1 MGGKQ
6 LGFEQVPV
14 SGVNTEV
21 LRGGDGPPLLYLHGP
36 HGVEPERSALDLLAQ
51 SFTVIA
57 PSLPG
62 FGGTDLPAGYSTV
75 DELSYFCLDLLK
87 ALNLGKVA
95 VAGASLGGW
104 VAAAMAVKT
113 TAAISK
119 LVLLNAVGVKP
130 DTPDTLADIFGLSE
144 AQVVQR
150 SYHNPAAFQ
159 PRFPQMSEAEL
170 TRVAR
175 NRETL
180 ALYTWTPY
188 MHDPKLKRWLHRID
202 VPTLMLWGESDR
214 IAPVAYGR
222 AYAAAIPGALFET
235 VPQAGHHPLHEQP
248 QAVTGRITSFL
259 NGR

>member
-6 LGFEQVPV
+6 LGFEQMPV

-21 LRGGDGPPLLYLHGP
+21 LRGGGGPPLLYLHGP
-36 HGVEPERSALDLLAQ
+36 HGLEPERAALDLLAQ
-51 SFTVIA
+51 SFTVVA

-62 FGGTDLPAGYSTV
+62 FGATDLPAGFASV

-87 ALNLGKVA
+87 RLDLGKAA
-95 VAGASLGGW
+95 VVGTSLGAW
-104 VAAAMAVKT
+104 VAAGMAVKT

-119 LVLLNAVGVKP
+119 LVLINAVGVKP

-144 AQVVQR
+144 AQVVER

-170 TRVAR
+170 SRVAR
-175 NRETL
+175 NRESL

-214 IAPVAYGR
+214 IAPVSYGR
-222 AYAAAIPGALFET
+222 AYAGAIPGTLFET
-235 VPQAGHHPLHEQP
+235 VPQAGHHPLREQP
-248 QAVTGRITSFL
+248 QAVTGRISNFL